1 MPTTQK
7 SQQKQTKAT
16 QKVGGSA
23 KKPVTKAMEGGKS
36 KVAAV
41 KSKATTRGG
50 SAKGG
55 VNVNKYKGGKGGSV
69 KTSTAKPP
77 KNIGGGASKSVRRG
91 LLSIKKGG
99 SDEECYEVASIENNK
114 YTVKPCESSS
124 TGTELS
130 VVEKKERKQ
139 LLGKIEEILLALGR
153 PKANVKESI
162 EWHNDNFTI
171 EQLKDMLKVKKG
183 ELEIKLSN
191 KRS

>member
-7 SQQKQTKAT
+7 PQQKQTKAT

-130 VVEKKERKQ
+130 VAENEEKKQ
-139 LLGKIEEILLALGR
+139 LLGKIEEILLDLGR
-153 PKANVKESI
+153 PKENVEKSI
-162 EWHNDNFTI
+162 KWFNDRFTI
-171 EQLKDMLKVKKG
+171 QELKVKKSQ
-183 ELEIKLSN
+183 LESELSN
-191 KRS
+191 KRP

>member
-7 SQQKQTKAT
+7 SPQKQTKAT

-130 VVEKKERKQ
+130 VVEKEKKQ
-139 LLGKIEEILLALGR
+139 LLDEIEKILLDSGRSKENVEKSIKWFNDKSIEE
-153 PKANVKESI
+153 
-162 EWHNDNFTI
+162 
-171 EQLKDMLKVKKG
+171 LKKVKKG
-183 ELEIKLSN
+183 EL
-191 KRS
+191 